1 MSEVCMDFGSSM
13 WRDQMFSEPPA
24 RKIKSRTRW
33 THRHA
38 CWVEF
43 FSRLAYVESRNELI
57 GLLALEYLHR
67 LKQIDRFKEQAFTT
81 APDTFGDEYTPDF
94 SAEHQSKMLYAIEVK
109 TARFINRQQA
119 KEFES
124 YRERFAEHG
133 IDFLVW
139 TDADPLVKPLRHN
152 LLRLRRASSLYIEH
166 EEVARLV
173 HQLSNGPMPL
183 WALYNLDLDLDLV
196 CYAAWQGKVFLPLLE
211 DIHQQTPVSNQ
222 PTEDLAA
229 RLLGTTPDMHAWWNS
244 LEAAA

>member
-1 MSEVCMDFGSSM
+1 MSEICVDFGSNK
-13 WRDQMFSEPPA
+13 WRNQMFSEPPA

-38 CWVEF
+38 SWIET

-57 GLLALEYLHR
+57 GLLALEYLYR
-67 LKQIDRFKEQAFTT
+67 LKHVSRFKEQPFTT
-81 APDTFGDEYTPDF
+81 VCETFGDEYTPDL
-94 SAEHQSKMLYAIEVK
+94 SAELLSEKLYVIEVK
-109 TARFINRQQA
+109 TARFISRVQEKA
-119 KEFES
+119 FEN

-152 LLRLRRASSLYIEH
+152 LLRFRRASTLYIEH
-166 EEVARLV
+166 DEVARLV

-196 CYAAWQGKVFLPLLE
+196 CYAAWQGKAYIPLLK
-211 DIHQQTPVSNQ
+211 DIHQQTLVSNH

-229 RLLGTTPDMHAWWNS
+229 GLLGTTPDMHAWWNS